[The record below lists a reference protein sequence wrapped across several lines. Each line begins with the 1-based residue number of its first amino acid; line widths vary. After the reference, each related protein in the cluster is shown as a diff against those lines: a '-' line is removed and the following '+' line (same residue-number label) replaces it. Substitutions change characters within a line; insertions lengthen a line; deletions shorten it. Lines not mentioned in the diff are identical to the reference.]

1 MKTTIFLIFLFVSV
15 MVWDYTG
22 KEVFW
27 MYLEILTLSWLIVFL
42 LSGAIMKLGKSA
54 YGTTYIYRKEDKAD
68 FLGIAF
74 AICFVVICGGA
85 VLLAWCGVP
94 WFNILVAVAVIPVW
108 LLLIRGVNR
117 LEDRGDLAIGKLFFL
132 FVFIGGF
139 LYFGFYEAIGVLI
152 VTAGIRAFVD

>member
-42 LSGAIMKLGKSA
+42 LSGVIMKLGKSA

-74 AICFVVICGGA
+74 VICFVAICSSA

-94 WFNILVAVAVIPVW
+94 WFNILVAVTVIPVW
-108 LLLIRGVNR
+108 LLLIRGISSIK
-117 LEDRGDLAIGKLFFL
+117 DRDDLTIVKLLFFL
-132 FVFIGGF
+132 AFVGGF
-139 LYFGFYEAIGVLI
+139 VYFGFYEAIGVLF
-152 VTAGIRAFVD
+152 VTAGIRTFVD